1 MILKKKKYLWTLND
15 IVCYI
20 FDFDCIKDFF
30 VFIEKKCNLLCRRKP
45 LNSKRQTCLC
55 IAVGE
60 MVGTLQLTDDNTLI
74 NVSVIKV

>member
-1 MILKKKKYLWTLND
+1 MILFVTYLIL
-15 IVCYI
+15 IVLRI
-20 FDFDCIKDFF
+20 FLFLL
-30 VFIEKKCNLLCRRKP
+30 EKKCNLLCRRKP

-74 NVSVIKV
+74 NVPVIKV